1 MLVLENYTS
10 HQYIS
15 QIEGMINSM
24 KFQQMGEHSKKY
36 MRIATELE
44 KAQITFG
51 NNINKL
57 RIHEADTDMHKIER
71 DALKMSKFLQHVED
85 AVLSKFINILTEIVQ
100 ANLSK
105 PASKIVKKKA
115 QSKKTL

>member
-1 MLVLENYTS
+1 MQRYPSREGGVVKNKNSRHVNVLVLENYMS
-10 HQYIS
+10 HRYVS
-15 QIEGMINSM
+15 QIECMINSM

-44 KAQITFG
+44 RAQITFG

-57 RIHEADTDMHKIER
+57 RIHEADTDMHKIEK

-85 AVLSKFINILTEIVQ
+85 AVLSKFSRFE
-100 ANLSK
+100 
-105 PASKIVKKKA
+105 
-115 QSKKTL
+115 